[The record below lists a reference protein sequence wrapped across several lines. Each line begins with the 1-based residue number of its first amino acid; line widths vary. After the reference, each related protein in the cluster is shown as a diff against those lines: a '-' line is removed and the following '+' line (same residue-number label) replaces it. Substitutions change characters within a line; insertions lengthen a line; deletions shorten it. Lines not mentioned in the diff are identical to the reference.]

1 MPRKKEWGMAPALP
15 TDEAGTAAADSA
27 APVNE
32 DKNMRTL
39 RHSPIIAIAT
49 AARTRT
55 RPPRLAGRTRTRPAP
70 APGAARLTV
79 LLAGTLLAPS
89 LAAQQRV
96 DEEYTALI
104 REFTTEDFFSTPLVD
119 HLPFSET
126 VPTPLDHLGHISG
139 APDILSYPDEV
150 HSYMRALAAAS
161 PRVEVFSM
169 GMSEEG
175 REMILVVVG
184 SEESIAGLEA
194 NKAALRRLAD
204 PRITTPGEAAEIVG
218 ATKPIYWSA
227 GAIHS
232 PETGSPEMFMELAYR
247 LAVGES
253 EFIRDIRDNLIYMM
267 TPVVEPDG
275 RAKVVD
281 LHMARHRDPDATTP
295 TRPLYWGQY
304 VAHDNNRDNI
314 GLSLA
319 LSRAVTNTYLEYRP
333 TVFHDHHES
342 ASHLY
347 TSTGRGPYNAWLDPI
362 VINEWNRLAYK
373 EVKDMTAYGVP
384 GVYTFDFYDGWGANY
399 MMWVAHMRNSIG
411 RFYETQGAGNAST
424 RIIRSNVQRQWHR
437 PSTPLQQVVWGIR
450 NNVNL
455 QQSAVL
461 IAMHEVA
468 TNREEFLHNFYQKSA
483 RSVAKAHN
491 EGPAA
496 YVLPADDPRPGQQG
510 RLLQLMEDHAFEVHK
525 LVEDVEVEGETF
537 MEGSYVVRMD
547 QPFSRGADMLLDK
560 QYYNPD
566 DPRPY
571 DDVGWTVGPLFNART
586 VRIEDPAI
594 LDAGMSMVESVMVPG
609 GIEGRRGGVYLVNY
623 NADNTLGAFR
633 FANDDLVIHA
643 AQESFSDG
651 DREFRPGTF
660 VIREEDNP
668 EVDLAAR
675 LAAAG
680 AEYGFTAVRV
690 GDEPDVA
697 MHQTRVPR
705 IAVMHTWTNT
715 QDEGWLRIGLDEYG
729 VPYDYISVH
738 EARDNTQLRDS
749 WDVIVM
755 GQTRGNPLSV
765 VRGMQGDEPVP
776 WKATELTPNIGRQ
789 ASTDDMRGG
798 LGLEGVLNL
807 KNFVEA
813 GGVFVTLA
821 SASQL
826 PIHFG
831 LADGVSIR
839 QTPDLWAR
847 GGVYATRVTDEAS
860 PIGYGYDDLG
870 VSFNSAPVFTAGGG
884 GGFGG
889 FGGFFGGG
897 GGGGRGEGDTTARR
911 TGRGG
916 ADERDYVQGRPRD
929 MGAAGV
935 EAFRAAQAEEG
946 GGPGGFGGGGGNR
959 NPVRV
964 VMRFESDV
972 NELLISGGLR
982 NGQALTN
989 APSVVDVT
997 LGDGHIV
1004 LFSFNPF
1011 WRSHTHGSYALLFN
1025 TFMHFDALSADPAAM
1040 VAEEEGGSSSR

>member
-1 MPRKKEWGMAPALP
+1 MSTP
-15 TDEAGTAAADSA
+15 
-27 APVNE
+27 
-32 DKNMRTL
+32 
-39 RHSPIIAIAT
+39 RHSPIIARP
-49 AARTRT
+49 ARTPVR
-55 RPPRLAGRTRTRPAP
+55 
-70 APGAARLTV
+70 AA
-79 LLAGTLLAPS
+79 LLAALFAAPLLLAQP

-104 REFTTEDFFSTPLVD
+104 REATTEDFFSTPLVD

-139 APDILSYPDEV
+139 APDILSYPEEV
-150 HSYMRALAAAS
+150 YSYMRALAAAS
-161 PRVEVFSM
+161 PRVEVFTI
-169 GMSEEG
+169 GTSEEG
-175 REMILVVVG
+175 REMILVVVS
-184 SEESIAGLEA
+184 SEETIAALEENKAGLRA
-194 NKAALRRLAD
+194 LAD
-204 PRITTPGEAAEIVG
+204 PRITSPEQAAELIG
-218 ATKPIYWSA
+218 TTKPAYWSA

-253 EFIRDIRDNLIYMM
+253 DFIREIRDNLVYMM

-281 LHMARHRDPDATTP
+281 LHMGKRKDPDANLP
-295 TRPLYWGQY
+295 TRPLYWGKY

-314 GLSLA
+314 GQALE
-319 LSRAVTNTYLEYRP
+319 LSRAVTRTYLDFRP

-373 EVKDMTAYGVP
+373 EVQDMTAYGVP
-384 GVYTFDFYDGWGANY
+384 GVYTHDFYDGWGANY
-399 MMWVAHMRNSIG
+399 MMWVAHMRNSVG
-411 RFYETQGAGNAST
+411 RFYETQGAGDAST
-424 RIIRSNVQRQWHR
+424 RVIRSNVQRQWHR

-468 TNREEFLHNFYQKSA
+468 TNREEFLHNFYTKSA

-496 YVLPADDPRPGQQG
+496 YVLPAADPRPGQQA
-510 RLLQLMEDHAFEVHK
+510 RLLQLMEDHAFEVHR
-525 LVEDVEVEGETF
+525 LGEDVEVEDETYA
-537 MEGSYVVRMD
+537 EGSYVVRMD

-566 DPRPY
+566 DPSPY
-571 DDVGWTVGPLFNART
+571 DDVGWTVGPFFNAKT
-586 VRIEDPAI
+586 VRIEDAAI
-594 LDAGMSMVESVMVPG
+594 LDAEMTLVESVMVAG
-609 GIEGRRGGVYLVNY
+609 GVEGRRGGVYLVNY
-623 NADNTLGAFR
+623 NADNTLASFR

-643 AQESFSDG
+643 AEESFSDG
-651 DREFRPGTF
+651 DREFNPGTF

-675 LAAAG
+675 LEAAG
-680 AEYGFTAVRV
+680 AEYGFTAFRTR
-690 GDEPDVA
+690 DEPEAA
-697 MHQTRVPR
+697 MHETRVPR
-705 IAVMHTWTNT
+705 IAVMHTWTST
-715 QDEGWLRIGLDEYG
+715 QDEGWLRVGLDEYG
-729 VPYDYISVH
+729 IPFDYISVH
-738 EARDNTQLRDS
+738 DVRDNTRLRDT

-755 GQTRGNPLSV
+755 GQNRGNALSV
-765 VRGMQGDEPVP
+765 VRGMQGDEPRP

-831 LADGVSIR
+831 LAEGVSIR
-839 QTPDLWAR
+839 QTSDMWAR
-847 GGVYATRVTDEAS
+847 GGVFATRVTDEAS

-870 VSFNSAPVFTAGGG
+870 VAFNSAPVFAAGGG
-884 GGFGG
+884 GGG

-897 GGGGRGEGDTTARR
+897 GGGGGGGGRGAGDTTDRR

-929 MGAAGV
+929 LGVAGV
-935 EAFRAAQAEEG
+935 EEFRAAQEEEGGGPGG
-946 GGPGGFGGGGGNR
+946 GGPGGFGGGGNASQA
-959 NPVRV
+959 RV
-964 VMRFESDV
+964 VMRFAANVD
-972 NELLISGGLR
+972 ELLISGGLR
-982 NGQALTN
+982 NGQPLAN
-989 APSVVDVT
+989 APAVVDVT
-997 LGDGHIV
+997 LGDGHVV

-1025 TFMHFDALSADPAAM
+1025 TFMHFDALSADPSAM